1 MQRHRTQ
8 RAFSAG
14 GVVFRRGQAASSASG
29 SSPTPS
35 PDNGTEDI
43 EVVLVGRSSSG
54 IWALPKGTP
63 RKGETVEQVALRE
76 VSEETGLKTRILG
89 SIGSIHYS
97 FVRNNL
103 RYEKDVRYFL
113 MEPTG
118 GNLSLHDAEYD
129 EVRWFPLREAYQH
142 LTYESD
148 NHILQQAEAL
158 IQRRAA
164 RHAKRQS
171 AQKPSPQRQ
180 SPQRPG

>member
-14 GVVFRRGQAASSASG
+14 GVVFRRGQAASSAPG

-63 RKGETVEQVALRE
+63 HKGESVEQVALRE
-76 VSEETGLKTRILG
+76 VNEETGLKTRILAN
-89 SIGSIHYS
+89 IGSVHYS

-103 RYEKDVRYFL
+103 RYQKEVRYFL
-113 MEPTG
+113 MEAIG
-118 GNLSLHDAEYD
+118 GDTSLHDHEYD
-129 EVRWFPLREAYQH
+129 EVRWFPISEAYQR
-142 LTYESD
+142 LTFESD
-148 NHILQQAEAL
+148 NRILHQAEAL
-158 IQRRAA
+158 IQKRAA
-164 RHAKRQS
+164 
-171 AQKPSPQRQ
+171 
-180 SPQRPG
+180 

>member
-14 GVVFRRGQAASSASG
+14 GVIFRREQAAASAPDAP
-29 SSPTPS
+29 PTPPLNTG
-35 PDNGTEDI
+35 PDGI
-43 EVVLVGRSSSG
+43 EVVLVGRNSSG

-76 VSEETGLKTRILG
+76 VNEETGLKTRILA

-148 NHILQQAEAL
+148 THILQQAEAL
-158 IQRRAA
+158 IQRRAS
-164 RHAKRQS
+164 RRAKSQ
-171 AQKPSPQRQ
+171 
-180 SPQRPG
+180 

>member
-14 GVVFRRGQAASSASG
+14 GVIFRRGQAAASVPDV
-29 SSPTPS
+29 SPATLPETS
-35 PDNGTEDI
+35 TDDI
-43 EVVLVGRSSSG
+43 EVVLVGRSPSG

-76 VSEETGLKTRILG
+76 VNEETGLKTRIIAN
-89 SIGSIHYS
+89 IGTIHYS

-129 EVRWFPLREAYQH
+129 EVRWFPVREAFQR

-148 NHILQQAEAL
+148 NHILHQAEAL
-158 IQRRAA
+158 IHRRAS
-164 RHAKRQS
+164 RRVKSR
-171 AQKPSPQRQ
+171 
-180 SPQRPG
+180 

>member
-1 MQRHRTQ
+1 MLALQAPSRNAKSSMQRHRTQ

-113 MEPTG
+113 MEQ
-118 GNLSLHDAEYD
+118 LAETSHSTT
-129 EVRWFPLREAYQH
+129 P
-142 LTYESD
+142 
-148 NHILQQAEAL
+148 NMM
-158 IQRRAA
+158 
-164 RHAKRQS
+164 KS
-171 AQKPSPQRQ
+171 AGSPCA
-180 SPQRPG
+180 

>member
-1 MQRHRTQ
+1 MQQKREEIMQRNRSQ

-14 GVVFRRGQAASSASG
+14 GVIFRQGHAAL
-29 SSPTPS
+29 PTPS
-35 PDNGTEDI
+35 AEPTAVSDVTTGEV
-43 EVVLVGRSSSG
+43 EVVLVGRSPSG

-76 VSEETGLKTRILG
+76 VNEETGLKTRILG

-171 AQKPSPQRQ
+171 AQK
-180 SPQRPG
+180 